1 MWLRG
6 IVGDFVLDSV
16 QAKRA
21 LRLLPLILGMAVL
34 VYSSKT
40 CNRSPM
46 PVVIYSYQD
55 SLDNTVYSTGAEQ
68 VKYTPRTTRSN
79 VRSAD
84 SVEVEL
90 FEFDPN
96 TLDADGFVRL
106 GFSLKQ
112 AQVIINYRSAG
123 AVFRDKGDFARC
135 YTVSEWMFA
144 RLSPYIVIS
153 ADLPEPKGDYLAS
166 AIDIEVVKDTLQ
178 AEAVAYAR
186 DTINFPIDINSS
198 DSATLVEVRGIGP
211 LTAGRIV
218 EYREKLGGFVSKTQ
232 LSEVKGM
239 TERNYYT
246 ILEEIYLD
254 SCNIKK
260 IDVNFATPKQMSVHP
275 YISDKALAKIIKNRQ
290 LRGGWSTSE
299 EFRKDNIL
307 NEDEFERLC
316 PYMLFNAQQTQQ

>member
-1 MWLRG
+1 MWFRG
-6 IVGDFVLDSV
+6 IVGDFVLDNV

-40 CNRSPM
+40 CSRSPM

-55 SLDNTVYSTGAEQ
+55 SLDNTVYSTGAAQE
-68 VKYTPRTTRSN
+68 KYTPRTNSSS
-79 VRSAD
+79 VRSVD

-90 FEFDPN
+90 FDFDPN
-96 TLDADGFVRL
+96 TLDAYGFVRL
-106 GFSLKQ
+106 GFSVKQ

-144 RLSPYIVIS
+144 RLSPYIIIS
-153 ADLPEPKGDYLAS
+153 ADSLEPKDDCLDS
-166 AIDIEVVKDTLQ
+166 VIDVEVVKDTLQ
-178 AEAVAYAR
+178 AEVVEYAR
-186 DTINFPIDINSS
+186 EKINFPIDINSG

-218 EYREKLGGFVSKTQ
+218 EYREKLGGFVSTTQ

-275 YISDKALAKIIKNRQ
+275 YITDKALAKIIKNRQ

-307 NEDEFERLC
+307 SEDEFKRLC